1 MYRADKPLIDAKGP
15 VKRAN
20 FALKRWHMVTSSA
33 ANASG
38 ASRSEI
44 NHRPVYGK
52 VPQNVGQQA
61 GQAAFAG
68 SSWYY

>member
-20 FALKRWHMVTSSA
+20 FALKKWHMVTLTA

-38 ASRSEI
+38 ATRSEI
-44 NHRPVYGK
+44 THRPVYGK
-52 VPQNVGQQA
+52 DPQNVGQRA
-61 GQAAFAG
+61 GQAAFTG
-68 SSWYY
+68 SS